1 MIKIPTFAENEVI
14 MEYRSLFLQ
23 CGLGMLALLSS
34 ATAFGQELPAD
45 SAVVS
50 SAEYHRPPDMDGI
63 RNRLYSP
70 LFSED
75 ALDMTGA
82 LSASAKESL
91 VKQLNNENLRLQSQF
106 MERLRYD
113 TRYVYPGLRWQ
124 SGALTPYGQINELP
138 GIMRSERVGFAFMQ
152 NVGNVTFGLSAYNVN
167 YGMFREMASQKG
179 ISASLEW
186 RLNEHLS
193 LHGFGTYAGRMNS
206 LNGPGFFGN
215 PVNRAGYVDASRY
228 GGFLR
233 YTPNDKWGVDM
244 GAQNQYNMATGRWE
258 AAPILRPFVKVNG
271 KDAIGIDVGGILY
284 HLLRENVGRKMGWG
298 RGNPTMGPPIPMGPP
313 PVR

>member
-1 MIKIPTFAENEVI
+1 
-14 MEYRSLFLQ
+14 MESRSLFLQ
-23 CGLGMLALLSS
+23 CLLGMLMLFS
-34 ATAFGQELPAD
+34 APGMSGQEVSSD

-50 SAEYHRPPDMDGI
+50 SSEYHSLPDLEGI
-63 RNRLYSP
+63 RNRMYRP
-70 LFSED
+70 LFSEG

-82 LSASAKESL
+82 FAGTSTGSVQQINEESH
-91 VKQLNNENLRLQSQF
+91 RLQSRF
-106 MERLRYD
+106 MERLKFD
-113 TRYVYPGLRWQ
+113 TRYVYPELRWS
-124 SGALTPYGQINELP
+124 SGVLTPYGEINELP
-138 GIMRSERVGFAFMQ
+138 GIMRSERVGVAFMQ
-152 NVGNVTFGLSAYNVN
+152 NVGNVTFGVSAYNIN

-186 RLNEHLS
+186 RVNEHLS

-271 KDAIGIDVGGILY
+271 RDAIGIDVGGILY
-284 HLLRENVGRKMGWG
+284 HLLRENAGKQLGWG

>member
-1 MIKIPTFAENEVI
+1 

-23 CGLGMLALLSS
+23 CCVGLLLLFPS
-34 ATAFGQELPAD
+34 AKVAGQELQSD
-45 SAVVS
+45 SVATA
-50 SAEYHRPPDMDGI
+50 SAEYHRAPDLDGI
-63 RNRLYSP
+63 RSRMYSP

-75 ALDMTGA
+75 ALDVTKS
-82 LSASAKESL
+82 LSTSDQESL
-91 VKQLNNENLRLQSQF
+91 VKQLGDENLRLQSQF
-106 MERLRYD
+106 MDRLRFD

-152 NVGNVTFGLSAYNVN
+152 NVGNVTLGLSAYNVN
-167 YGMFREMASQKG
+167 YGMFRELVSQKG

-186 RLNEHLS
+186 RMNEHLS
-193 LHGFGTYAGRMNS
+193 LHGFGTYVGRMNS

-215 PVNRAGYVDASRY
+215 AVNRAGYMDTSVY

-233 YTPNDKWGVDM
+233 YAPNNKWGVDM

-284 HLLRENVGRKMGWG
+284 HLLRENAGRKMGWG
-298 RGNPTMGPPIPMGPP
+298 RGNPTMGAPIPMGPP